1 MREDFTRPAAW
12 VEKEKMPNTALDTH
26 VQHGYPFMTTGAAHP
41 MAMNEPLTAVFQGIR
56 SDGGETVAD
65 RAKPTAALIVVLR
78 EGSFGP

>member
-1 MREDFTRPAAW
+1 
-12 VEKEKMPNTALDTH
+12 
-26 VQHGYPFMTTGAAHP
+26 

-56 SDGGETVAD
+56 SDRGETVAD